1 MLSDKFTSL
10 AELVK
15 KRIEG
20 LGGRAS
26 FKELAEWAKN
36 SEVGSVFVLY
46 AIVKDL
52 LERRE
57 LTAPEGFEEMPDLMM
72 WEAPKV
78 VALPTAETKAEAK
91 AEVEAEVKGEEAK
104 PEEAEPAVEAEEAKL
119 TVDLEAVEDEDLRKA
134 LEYLSEYWSVGEI
147 RFKLDLKRMG
157 VEDPNKVVL
166 KLMDMGLVDVTPTG
180 VVNAK
185 FKPLKRVKKIS
196 LASFV

>member
-1 MLSDKFTSL
+1 VLSDKFTSL

>member
-1 MLSDKFTSL
+1 MSDKFTSL